1 MGELSGELRG
11 GLKVQARIVGASR
24 GARWL
29 GEGWRLFRAAPL
41 GWLALVFAYWLIM
54 TIVSLVPY
62 AGIAAAAVL
71 VPAFSVGFMAA
82 ARAAERGARPELVLL
97 FEGLRH
103 APRPQLVLG
112 VAYFL
117 CLGAVLAA
125 SALADGGA
133 LAGWMLTGRRPDE
146 ETLQSGDF
154 LAAMAA
160 AALLY
165 APVMMMFWFAP
176 PLAAWH
182 ATAPAKALFF
192 SAAACLMNWRAFI
205 AYGAVAALVT
215 LVAPL
220 LVLSGLMLASGG
232 ALRAPAMA
240 LVFPLLLLLLPSLFA
255 SFYVSYRDIF
265 GVERQ

>member
-1 MGELSGELRG
+1 MD
-11 GLKVQARIVGASR
+11 KVQARIVGAAR

-29 GEGWRLFRAAPL
+29 GEGWQLFRAAPL

-54 TIVSLVPY
+54 TLVSLVPY

-82 ARAAERGARPELVLL
+82 ARAAERGARLELALL
-97 FEGLRH
+97 FDGLRQ
-103 APRPQLVLG
+103 APRPQLALG
-112 VAYFL
+112 LAYFL

-125 SALADGGA
+125 TALADGGA
-133 LAGWMLTGRRPDE
+133 LASWMLSGRRPDDA
-146 ETLQSGDF
+146 TLQSGDF
-154 LAAMAA
+154 LAALAT

-165 APVMMMFWFAP
+165 APVMMMFWYAP

-192 SAAACLMNWRAFI
+192 SAAACLMNWRAFL

-215 LVAPL
+215 LLLPL

-232 ALRAPAMA
+232 ALRGPAMS
-240 LVFPLLLLLLPSLFA
+240 LVFPLLILLLPSLFA
-255 SFYVSYRDIF
+255 SFYVSYRDVF

>member
-1 MGELSGELRG
+1 M
-11 GLKVQARIVGASR
+11 QARIVAAGR

-29 GEGWRLFRAAPL
+29 GEGWQLFRAAPL

-54 TIVSLVPY
+54 TMVSLVPY

-82 ARAAERGARPELVLL
+82 ARAAERGGPVELALL
-97 FEGLRH
+97 FEGLRN
-103 APRPQLVLG
+103 APRPQLLLG
-112 VAYFL
+112 VAYL
-117 CLGAVLAA
+117 GCLVLVLAGT
-125 SALADGGA
+125 ALADGGA
-133 LAGWMLTGRRPDE
+133 LALWMLTGRRPDE
-146 ETLQSGDF
+146 ETLHSGDF

-165 APVMMMFWFAP
+165 APVMMMFWFSP

-182 ATAPAKALFF
+182 STAPAKALFF

-205 AYGAVAALVT
+205 AYAAVAAFVT
-215 LVAPL
+215 LVVPFVL
-220 LVLSGLMLASGG
+220 LFAVVLVSGG
-232 ALRAPAMA
+232 ALQAPAMS
-240 LVFPLLLLLLPSLFA
+240 LVFPLLILLLPTLFA

-265 GVERQ
+265 AVERP